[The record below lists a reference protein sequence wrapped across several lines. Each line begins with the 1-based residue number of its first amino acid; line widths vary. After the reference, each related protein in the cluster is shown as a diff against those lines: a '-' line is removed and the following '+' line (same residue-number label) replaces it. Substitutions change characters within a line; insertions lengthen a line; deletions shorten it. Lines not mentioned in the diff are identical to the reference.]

1 MNPVIAAEEEKLA
14 EEYVREIKAIAND
27 SKVRID
33 RIVDKTKDAFI
44 AGYMKGLP
52 KWHKIA
58 DGDLPEEDSTCL
70 VRCDNGNGYK
80 YTSILKY
87 DEYDEELHWLDDEYE
102 TFDDVVI
109 AWCEIPKFEED

>member
-1 MNPVIAAEEEKLA
+1 MTEEEKLA

-87 DEYDEELHWLDDEYE
+87 DENLPKPLDANDFCFRYSGNN
-102 TFDDVVI
+102 I
-109 AWCEIPKFEED
+109 AEPEHSLQG